1 MPDGMPDGSFD
12 SNQHGEATTPDW
24 APRVR
29 VKRTD
34 SRSGSRRRQDLDR
47 TEEYGKR
54 TKKRRDE
61 KEAILRGVYDE
72 AEHGPDQDSWV
83 REMMN
88 KRGPYK
94 KGMFV
99 PRSRRVRAVSAE
111 THDDDGDAG
120 DDESEEPGDNGDD
133 ATEVGGKKSRSGR
146 HDPAAFDSCTAEEFK
161 LLIECSEGLSTNCA
175 YCNCRLDEAT
185 WEQRLVSRDD
195 CPFGTYCRA
204 ECSQLHMAIRCRPA
218 QSRYTDA
225 TQPYAV
231 VFKPNDMCACEL
243 EAGVSALKVH
253 GILRGKI
260 LGFKDGLVLK
270 PCDLEV
276 HRCCD
281 EVFVPDL
288 KGIAV
293 QGALVLCSRSRRNE
307 TDRTTIPGVPAAS
320 AIATRNCGWVEN
332 TSTILVELAG
342 LLRLMFSR
350 FGPAHSGIKGFVAS
364 EQLGGEGLHGATPTG
379 VISGEL
385 RKLLHHTL
393 LGVTSGFM
401 LATMQADGTLEM
413 KWCKCFL
420 CTELFALSIDG
431 TEACAPPTP
440 MTPDPSL
447 KKRMM
452 RPGMA
457 MTLAPAKLRHPRPA
471 ISTISTISSTAR
483 RMTMTIPTLTTLLL
497 ENTLR
502 SLLNGFSNLQRQC
515 STCRSTQP

>member
-133 ATEVGGKKSRSGR
+133 ATEVGGKKFRSGR

-431 TEACAPPTP
+431 TEACSTTKSGNLRHLASDAALAPL
-440 MTPDPSL
+440 DPSIY
-447 KKRMM
+447 
-452 RPGMA
+452 
-457 MTLAPAKLRHPRPA
+457 AP
-471 ISTISTISSTAR
+471 
-483 RMTMTIPTLTTLLL
+483 
-497 ENTLR
+497 E
-502 SLLNGFSNLQRQC
+502 SLLIADAELLDAIHVMRLN
-515 STCRSTQP
+515 STRRHCDVSQMGLVPQ